1 MPTSRRAAHLGA
13 AACVLGLAILAQPTG
28 LAAADDGSDS
38 GAASPRDNASHQPT
52 ISPSGGA
59 RNRHRPTPAAS
70 AAGKTVHQSAV
81 AHSHRLGGKDS
92 ARPAATKRGSATSA
106 GVSADAAGAAT
117 CTACLGLTAP
127 SIEQGLVTA
136 TNHLFNSAFDLL
148 ATYPAGPISNVVEG
162 GLLLIRR
169 TLFGFVPTGVSASV
183 SGDSL
188 IVAVHTGSVAY
199 FRDTGTAIEVAGD
212 PAFSSAQE
220 FTATSVDHVMADAAG
235 NGGCAGFVFT
245 GGTAIADFT
254 TTGIDSLRFESDA
267 AFKGAVTANW
277 VPGSLTLS
285 QAVRGLAGVTINAPV
300 VLLSDTEIDAG
311 TGNATF
317 AGTVDGR
324 GWFGGQSLLVTA
336 LGTTTFAG
344 SVGSRS
350 PLGSLTTRGIA
361 PLNVRQSPDSVTV
374 PLHYLPIAGDVKY
387 GIDVAIGD
395 NPSRVYLFDTGGNGF
410 FAGYDPAAFSGVPLG
425 DETAQITYTSGQTLY
440 GRVTPANITIGSGK
454 QAVSTDGPVDLAAV
468 VSATNGSGQPISP
481 NAPFGTQFAGD
492 FGGAFGV
499 QQIDG
504 QLLYAPGSFVT
515 SVLFQLPGNL
525 SSGYLTQLGP
535 IGSTPQLTVG
545 VTDELRAQFPYAIPI
560 AAVPAPSDPQDPAPA
575 GYYPVS
581 GYPLLEQFGFSPT
594 YTVTPADYPSQ
605 PAVILGG
612 GPLPSLIDSGAGST
626 SARLPD
632 PLAKPYMDSSG
643 QLIPGTVFTGEL
655 PTVPGY
661 PSLTWSFTAGT
672 IGSVDQV
679 GYLNTTGA
687 ATDVPNVNTGLNL
700 FNDFDVMYDV
710 AEQRIWLRPNGGQST
725 VSLQSVTTR
734 GAQSYGQNAQL
745 NGVYRTGGGDFSVAG
760 ITQLNGGS
768 VIDTGR
774 GNVTFSGTVDATT
787 AGAQGLQVNSR
798 GATNFVRQVG
808 GVKALASLTTDRPG
822 STATAGVTTTGA
834 QTYFDRLTLN
844 GAYVTTAGAFYSAS
858 STTLAGPS
866 SVSTNGSAI
875 TFGGRVD
882 SAAGAGNVLGL
893 SAPNSTV
900 NLNAAVGSKNALGGL
915 NLKSGTVTARG
926 SISLNGG
933 LPNSQGAGLFI
944 GDNVTAKL
952 AHGGTIADFTV
963 NGVQFDGASTSSVLR
978 GFTIADNVYDGIQ
991 LGGGNY
997 TGTSISYNTLT
1008 GNSGFGIE
1016 TLRSTTGLAIRHN
1029 TIGAKGTANEFGY
1042 VSAGPNA
1049 QGIVLAPGDYTA
1061 TVIADNT
1068 IQYNRRA
1075 GIAAPDGVQG
1085 LEISGNT
1092 VSRNQGNGIDFTGG
1106 DFTGTVVTGNTITGN
1121 VGDGISLGAG
1131 IDQALNDFGN
1141 PADGY
1146 RDNTGS
1152 SDPNPYAY
1160 GHYVLHWSNDPGFYT
1175 QPVPADPQVLVS
1187 FDGGPAININLD
1199 TGSRGLYIDQGQVPN
1214 LDTSGGTPGC
1224 VYLNSSN
1231 RMFFGTWV
1239 NTSVTFPDSTWVG
1252 PSAPANPAVATADVP
1267 VLVVSA
1273 VGASTTPAPG
1283 TSTATA
1289 VFNTLTDQGTV
1300 TITDGTTTRQV
1311 QITPG
1316 VGGVGTVT
1324 IPGGWWAS
1332 YDANPGILGPVMNFG
1347 VGFDR
1352 TGFGTEPTQNG
1363 NNQDY
1368 NAFLNLTQM
1377 RAGTMRPG
1385 YVITAGGVILGLDS
1399 STADSAVTGVGPY
1412 AYTDLAPSGLSRG
1425 SQTVPDWQPAT
1436 GQVTYK
1442 PDPADPGT
1450 YQQGNLG
1457 SLVIDIGIPT
1467 GILTLPGQS
1476 GSSTFTG
1483 ALDVDLLNSGGK
1495 IHYTVDPTDSTN
1507 QMTATAVD
1515 FFDPLAG
1522 AFSQNMPPQSG
1533 QFFNTGRRVIAGM
1546 NYLYDAAGGDLGLYT
1561 PPDPSGGNELQYNAF
1576 HSANGSFEAGYY
1588 PNSTIPD
1595 GVTDI
1600 AIGNNTI
1607 SGNGGNGVTVNGHTS
1622 SGNALTGN
1630 RIFDNAGLGIALTNG
1645 GNGGQPTPVVSSAVR
1660 DRAVL
1665 TVTGSV
1671 AGIDGYSGPFTIQVF
1686 SNPASGGGN
1695 VQGRKLIGTIDAATN
1710 DFVAQFPW
1718 TVTTPGSLITVV
1730 ATPATGTPNTSQ
1742 YSAGVPVQ

>member
-1 MPTSRRAAHLGA
+1 MPSSRQAAHIGA
-13 AACVLGLAILAQPTG
+13 AACVLGLAFLAQPTG
-28 LAAADDGSDS
+28 LAAADGSDS
-38 GAASPRDNASHQPT
+38 GASSPRGNASHQPT
-52 ISPSGGA
+52 TSASTAA
-59 RNRHRPTPAAS
+59 RSRHRPTPAAGT
-70 AAGKTVHQSAV
+70 AGKTVRQPTV
-81 AHSHRLGGKDS
+81 ARSHRLGSGNS
-92 ARPAATKRGSATSA
+92 LRPAGTKRG
-106 GVSADAAGAAT
+106 DAAGAAT
-117 CTACLGLTAP
+117 CAACLGLTSP
-127 SIEQGLVTA
+127 TIEQGLVTA

-183 SGDSL
+183 SGNSL
-188 IVAVHTGSVAY
+188 TIAVNTGSVAY
-199 FRDTGTAIEVAGD
+199 FRDTGTTIEVAGD
-212 PAFSSAQE
+212 PGFFNAQE
-220 FTATSVDHVMADAAG
+220 FTASSVDHVTTNAAG

-245 GGTAIADFT
+245 GGTVATDFT
-254 TTGIDSLRFESDA
+254 TTGIDSLRFESGA
-267 AFKGAVTANW
+267 AFSGAVTANW
-277 VPGSLTLS
+277 VPGSLTVS
-285 QAVRGLAGVTINAPV
+285 QAVRGLAGVTIYAPV
-300 VLLSDTEIDAG
+300 VLLSNTVIDAG

-324 GWFGGQSLLVTA
+324 GGFGGQSLLVTA
-336 LGTTTFAG
+336 LGATTFAG

-350 PLGSLTTRGIA
+350 PLGSITTRGIA
-361 PLNVRQSPDSVTV
+361 PLQVAQSPDSVSI

-410 FAGYDPAAFSGVPLG
+410 FAGYDPAAFNGMPLG
-425 DETAQITYTSGQTLY
+425 DETVQITYTSGQTLY
-440 GRVTPANITIGSGK
+440 GLVTPANITIGSGN
-454 QAVSTDGPVDLAAV
+454 QRVSTGGSVDLAAV

-560 AAVPAPSDPQDPAPA
+560 AAVPA

-594 YTVTPADYPSQ
+594 YTVTPAVYPSQ
-605 PAVILGG
+605 PTVTLGG

-632 PLAKPYMDSSG
+632 PLAKPYMNSSG
-643 QLIPGTVFTGEL
+643 QLIPGTKFTAEL

-661 PSLTWSFTAGT
+661 PALTWSFTAGT
-672 IGSVDQV
+672 VGSVDQV
-679 GYLNTTGA
+679 GYLNVTGA

-725 VSLQSVTTR
+725 VSLGSVTTR
-734 GAQSYGQNAQL
+734 GVQSYGQNAQL
-745 NGVYRTGGGDFSVAG
+745 NGVYRTGGGDFSVSG

-787 AGAQGLQVNSR
+787 AGAQGLQVHSR

-808 GVKALASLTTDRPG
+808 GVNALASLATDRSG

-844 GAYVTTAGAFYSAS
+844 GAYVSTAGAFSAVS

-882 SAAGAGNVLGL
+882 SAAGAGNVLGV
-893 SAPNSTV
+893 SALNSTV
-900 NLNAAVGSKNALGGL
+900 DFNAAVGATSALGGL

-926 SISLNGG
+926 SISLNGA

-944 GDNVTAKL
+944 GDGVTVNL
-952 AHGGTIADFTV
+952 AHGGTIANFTV

-978 GFTIADNVYDGIQ
+978 GFTIAGNVYDGIQ

-997 TGTSISYNTLT
+997 GGTSISYNTIT

-1016 TLRSTTGLAIRHN
+1016 TLRVSTGLTIQHN
-1029 TIGAKGTANEFGY
+1029 TIGAQGTANEWGY
-1042 VSAGPNA
+1042 VSDGPNA
-1049 QGIVLAPGDYTA
+1049 QGIVLAPGDYTS

-1092 VSRNQGNGIDFTGG
+1092 VARNQGSGIDFTGG

-1121 VGDGISLGAG
+1121 IGDGISLGAG

-1146 RDNTGS
+1146 RDNTGA
-1152 SDPNPYAY
+1152 SDANPYAY
-1160 GHYVLHWSNDPGFYT
+1160 GHYVLPWSNDPGFYT

-1187 FDGGPAININLD
+1187 FDGGPGIKINLD

-1214 LDTSGGTPGC
+1214 LDTSGGTPGY

-1252 PSAPANPAVATADVP
+1252 PSEPANPAVATADVP

-1283 TSTATA
+1283 TSTAST

-1316 VGGVGTVT
+1316 VAGGGTVT

-1368 NAFLNLTQM
+1368 NAFLNVTQM

-1385 YVITAGGVILGLDS
+1385 YVITADGVTLGLDS
-1399 STADSAVTGVGPY
+1399 STANSALTGVGPY

-1425 SQTVPDWQPAT
+1425 NQTVPDWQPAT

-1495 IHYTVDPTDSTN
+1495 IHYTVDPTDSAN

-1515 FFDPLAG
+1515 FFDPLSG
-1522 AFSQNMPPQSG
+1522 AYSQNMPPQSG
-1533 QFFNTGRRVIAGM
+1533 QFFNTGRRVMAGM
-1546 NYLYDAAGGDLGLYT
+1546 NYLYDAAGGYLGLYT
-1561 PPDPSGGNELQYNAF
+1561 PADPSGGNELQYNAF

-1600 AIGNNTI
+1600 AIANNTI
-1607 SGNGGNGVTVNGHTS
+1607 SGNGGNGVAVNGHTS

-1645 GNGGQPTPVVSSAVR
+1645 GNGGQPAPVVSSAVR
-1660 DRAVL
+1660 DIATL

-1671 AGIDGYSGPFTIQVF
+1671 AGLDGYSGPFTIQVF
-1686 SNPASGGGN
+1686 SNPASDAGN
-1695 VQGRKLIGTIDAATN
+1695 VQGRKLIGTIQSETN
-1710 DFVAQFPW
+1710 DFVVQIPW
-1718 TVTTPGSLITVV
+1718 SVTPPGSLITVV
-1730 ATPATGTPNTSQ
+1730 ATPATGAPNTSQ
-1742 YSAGVPVQ
+1742 FSAAVPVL

>member
-1 MPTSRRAAHLGA
+1 M
-13 AACVLGLAILAQPTG
+13 LGLAILAQPTG

-1546 NYLYDAAGGDLGLYT
+1546 NYLYDAAGGYLGLYT
-1561 PPDPSGGNELQYNAF
+1561 PADPSGGNELQYNAF

>member
-1 MPTSRRAAHLGA
+1 MMPSSRRAAHVGA
-13 AACVLGLAILAQPTG
+13 AACVLGLAFLAQPTG
-28 LAAADDGSDS
+28 LAAADGSDS
-38 GAASPRDNASHQPT
+38 GAASPRGNASHHAT
-52 ISPSGGA
+52 TGPSGGA
-59 RNRHRPTPAAS
+59 RSRPRPTPAAS
-70 AAGKTVHQSAV
+70 AAGKTVHQPAV
-81 AHSHRLGGKDS
+81 ARSQRLGGKDS
-92 ARPAATKRGSATSA
+92 VGPATTKRG
-106 GVSADAAGAAT
+106 GAAT
-117 CTACLGLTAP
+117 CAACLGLGAP
-127 SIEQGLVTA
+127 TIERGIVTA

-148 ATYPAGPISNVVEG
+148 ATFPGGPVSNVVEG
-162 GLLLIRR
+162 GLLLVRR

-183 SGDSL
+183 TGNSL
-188 IVAVHTGSVAY
+188 IVAVNTGSVAY
-199 FRDTGTAIEVAGD
+199 FRDTGTAIEVSGD
-212 PAFSSAQE
+212 PGFFNAQE
-220 FTATSVDHVMADAAG
+220 FTAASVDHVMADAAG

-245 GGTAIADFT
+245 GGTVAADFT

-267 AFKGAVTANW
+267 AFNGAVTANW
-277 VPGSLTLS
+277 VPGGLTVS
-285 QAVRGLAGVTINAPV
+285 QAVRGLAGVTIYAPV

-317 AGTVDGR
+317 AGTVDGG
-324 GWFGGQSLLVTA
+324 GWFGAPSLLVTA
-336 LGTTTFAG
+336 LGATTFAG
-344 SVGSRS
+344 NVGGRS
-350 PLGSLTTRGIA
+350 PLGGLTTRGIA
-361 PLNVRQSPDSVTV
+361 PLNVKQSPDSVTV

-425 DETAQITYTSGQTLY
+425 DETVEITYTSGQTLY

-454 QAVSTDGPVDLAAV
+454 HAVSTDGPVDLAAV

-515 SVLFQLPGNL
+515 SVLFQMPGNL

-545 VTDELRAQFPYAIPI
+545 ITDELRAQFPYAIPI
-560 AAVPAPSDPQDPAPA
+560 AAVPA

-605 PAVILGG
+605 PTVILGG

-643 QLIPGTVFTGEL
+643 QLIPGTKFTAEL

-661 PSLTWSFTAGT
+661 PALTWSFTAGT

-725 VSLQSVTTR
+725 VTLQSVTTR

-745 NGVYRTGGGDFSVAG
+745 NGVYRTSGGDFSVSG

-808 GVKALASLTTDRPG
+808 GVNALASLTTDRSG

-834 QTYFDRLTLN
+834 QTYRDRLTLN
-844 GAYVTTAGAFYSAS
+844 GAYVTTAGAFYAAA
-858 STTLAGPS
+858 STTLTGPS

-882 SAAGAGNVLGL
+882 SAAGVGNVLGV

-900 NLNAAVGSKNALGGL
+900 VFSAAVGSKNALGGL
-915 NLKSGTVTARG
+915 NLKSGTATARG
-926 SISLNGG
+926 SINLNGG

-944 GDNVTAKL
+944 GDNVTANL
-952 AHGGTIADFTV
+952 AHGGTIANFTV
-963 NGVQFDGASTSSVLR
+963 NGVQFEGASTSSVLR
-978 GFTIADNVYDGIQ
+978 GFTIAGNVYDGIQ
-991 LGGGNY
+991 LAGGNY

-1016 TLRSTTGLAIRHN
+1016 TLRGATGLAIQHN

-1042 VSAGPNA
+1042 VSGGPNA

-1092 VSRNQGNGIDFTGG
+1092 VARNQGSGIDFTGG

-1121 VGDGISLGAG
+1121 IGDGISLGAG

-1160 GHYVLHWSNDPGFYT
+1160 GHYVLPWSNDPGFYT

-1187 FDGGPAININLD
+1187 FDGGPGIKINLD
-1199 TGSRGLYIDQGQVPN
+1199 TGSRGLYVDQGQVPN
-1214 LDTSGGTPGC
+1214 LDTSGGTPGY

-1239 NTSVTFPDSTWVG
+1239 DTSVTFPDSTWVG
-1252 PSAPANPAVATADVP
+1252 PSEPANPALATADVP

-1283 TSTATA
+1283 TSTAST

-1311 QITPG
+1311 PITPG

-1368 NAFLNLTQM
+1368 NAFLNLSQM

-1385 YVITAGGVILGLDS
+1385 YVITADGVTLGLDS

-1425 SQTVPDWQPAT
+1425 NQTVPDWQPAT

-1522 AFSQNMPPQSG
+1522 AYSQNMPPQSG
-1533 QFFNTGRRVIAGM
+1533 QFFNTGRRVIAGIS
-1546 NYLYDAAGGDLGLYT
+1546 YLYDAAGGYLGLYT
-1561 PPDPSGGNELQYNAF
+1561 PADPSGGNELQYNAF

-1600 AIGNNTI
+1600 AIEKNII
-1607 SGNGGNGVTVNGHTS
+1607 SGNGGNGITVNGHAS

-1660 DRAVL
+1660 DIAVL

-1671 AGIDGYSGPFTIQVF
+1671 AGIEGYSGPFTIQVF
-1686 SNPASGGGN
+1686 SNPASDAGN
-1695 VQGRKLIGTIDAATN
+1695 VQGRKLIGTINSATN

-1718 TVTTPGSLITVV
+1718 TATAPGSLITVV
-1730 ATPATGTPNTSQ
+1730 ATPATGAPNTSQ
-1742 YSAGVPVQ
+1742 FSAAVQVQ